1 MKTLLQKISYGFL
14 AFVAFFGAS
23 TLETFAN
30 GAIFNNH
37 SNDFPTIQVSNYT
50 QNPSSTTSWGQ
61 SVTANPGDLVA
72 VMVYY
77 HNNGTQAANSTKLK
91 INNAQFV
98 QASQTHSISGSVGA
112 SNASTVFGSATVN
125 LTSSQTLEFVSASPL
140 WYPNNQIQ
148 TTSPFPFGQNGSE
161 VFTTSGLNIGT
172 INTGWP
178 SQGSVVF
185 HYRVGETVQQ
195 QPPVVTTQSHS
206 FISNTQ
212 VVLNGSVNGQ
222 GQNPYTW
229 FVYGT
234 SSNLGSGSFTTSQT
248 YQSSQITSFSETV
261 SVNEGTTY
269 YYKACALT
277 NDGGTVCGSTL
288 SFTTQNTYQPPQII
302 APSIFTNAPTSISTN
317 SAVLNGS
324 VGSLGNASSVYSLIF
339 KYGTNSNNLSMTTTA
354 TPSSVTSTTSFNRQL
369 TNLSSNTTY
378 YYQACGT
385 NSAGQSCGSI
395 QQFTTG
401 QVYQEPQIIA
411 PSIFT
416 NAPTSISTNSAVL
429 NGSVGSLGNASSV
442 YSLIFK
448 YGTNSNNLSMT
459 TTATPSSVTS
469 TTSFNRQ
476 LTNLSSNTTYYYQ
489 ACGTNSAGQSCGSI
503 QQFTTGQVY
512 QELEINLSVSTL
524 TPQNVGLYEANL
536 RGSIQ
541 STSGQTV
548 HRYFRYGTN
557 SNNLSM
563 TLWVSGSTSN
573 TGNFSRV
580 LYGLNPGTTYHYQAC
595 IETTGNPFASTCG
608 NIRTFQTNELEIT
621 PTPTPHTGNLLAIT
635 SFATS
640 ITSNSAV
647 LNGASVNTTT
657 QGTVSYFEYGT
668 TQNLGLT
675 TASQN
680 VQSGQT
686 LYNAQTIT
694 GLAPNTTYYYRIVT
708 GNVQG
713 QVRVFTTKAN
723 QVVIVPSYPTPTPTP
738 KPQKPE
744 PKEDPCQTGCGVV
757 FLALDITPDFESV
770 FVNDSINFTVDYRNL
785 HNDVLENVVIQVMF
799 PEEIAFRN
807 ATRGFYSNV
816 DNVLIVDLGTLQA
829 NEKGSFVVR
838 TDVLG
843 RFNNQDLVVTVAEGT
858 FKHPKIEKA
867 QGSSTAYALNTI
879 LLERSNLG
887 AFAWGAGFFPGLFG
901 FLILILLILLIILV
915 TRRIYLDHEERKN
928 KKSTLNIH

>member
-14 AFVAFFGAS
+14 AFVAFFGVS

-91 INNAQFV
+91 INNAQFI
-98 QASQTHSISGSVGA
+98 QASQTHTISGSVGA
-112 SNASTVFGSATVN
+112 INAANVFGSATIN
-125 LTSSQTLEFVSASPL
+125 LSSSQTLEFVSSSPL

-148 TTSPFPFGQNGSE
+148 TTSSFPFGQNGSE
-161 VFTTSGLNIGT
+161 LFTTAGLNIGT

-401 QVYQEPQIIA
+401 QVYQEP
-411 PSIFT
+411 
-416 NAPTSISTNSAVL
+416 
-429 NGSVGSLGNASSV
+429 
-442 YSLIFK
+442 
-448 YGTNSNNLSMT
+448 
-459 TTATPSSVTS
+459 
-469 TTSFNRQ
+469 
-476 LTNLSSNTTYYYQ
+476 
-489 ACGTNSAGQSCGSI
+489 
-503 QQFTTGQVY
+503 
-512 QELEINLSVSTL
+512 EINLSVSTL

-536 RGSIQ
+536 RGLIQ

-744 PKEDPCQTGCGVV
+744 PVKEDPCQTGCGVV
-757 FLALDITPDFESV
+757 HLALDITPDFESV

-785 HNDVLENVVIQVMF
+785 HNDILQNVVIQVMF

-829 NEKGSFVVR
+829 HEKGSFVVR

-843 RFNNQDLVVTVAEGT
+843 RFNNQDLVVTVAEGA

-887 AFAWGAGFFPGLFG
+887 AFAWGAGFFPGVFG
-901 FLILILLILLIILV
+901 FLFLILLILLIILV
-915 TRRIYLDHEERKN
+915 SRRIYLDHEERKN
-928 KKSTLNIH
+928 KKSRLDIN

>member
-288 SFTTQNTYQPPQII
+288 SFTTQNTYQP
-302 APSIFTNAPTSISTN
+302 
-317 SAVLNGS
+317 
-324 VGSLGNASSVYSLIF
+324 
-339 KYGTNSNNLSMTTTA
+339 
-354 TPSSVTSTTSFNRQL
+354 
-369 TNLSSNTTY
+369 
-378 YYQACGT
+378 
-385 NSAGQSCGSI
+385 
-395 QQFTTG
+395 
-401 QVYQEPQIIA
+401 PQIIA